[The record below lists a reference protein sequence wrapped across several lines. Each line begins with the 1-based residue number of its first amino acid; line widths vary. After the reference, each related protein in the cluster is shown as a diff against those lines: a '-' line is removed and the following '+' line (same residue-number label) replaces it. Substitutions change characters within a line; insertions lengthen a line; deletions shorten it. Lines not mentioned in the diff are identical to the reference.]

1 MDYRK
6 VVSKFGKVCIELKL
20 SEKKEKNLPLGKSKV
35 GGCPDL
41 PDSIEWPYYEGI
53 NFEGEIRKRPLAFL
67 AQINLQDIKKYDID
81 NLLPKRGILYFFY
94 ELEAMPWG
102 YKLEHKGGARV
113 YYYDGNFT
121 DLKSVKLDD
130 KYWEYLEIN
139 ESDLEFTPRIDIP
152 KSKDLDVIANNIDEL
167 IYQDENKKYEYDYM
181 YDMIYDKFRFNLL
194 SLDINNKHKEIEDA
208 IDNLIKSQYEA
219 NYTEDELDE
228 QEELHMNKIL
238 GYANVL
244 QNSMLE
250 ECELVVN
257 RGIDC
262 GDDYIEACNKLD
274 KDELKIEAK
283 KWRLLLQLDCETEEF
298 PVEFDDCGSLYF
310 YIKEEDL
317 KSLNFDNIWCILQS
331 Y

>member
-1 MDYRK
+1 M
-6 VVSKFGKVCIELKL
+6 
-20 SEKKEKNLPLGKSKV
+20 
-35 GGCPDL
+35 
-41 PDSIEWPYYEGI
+41 
-53 NFEGEIRKRPLAFL
+53 
-67 AQINLQDIKKYDID
+67 
-81 NLLPKRGILYFFY
+81 
-94 ELEAMPWG
+94 
-102 YKLEHKGGARV
+102 
-113 YYYDGNFT
+113 
-121 DLKSVKLDD
+121 
-130 KYWEYLEIN
+130 
-139 ESDLEFTPRIDIP
+139 
-152 KSKDLDVIANNIDEL
+152 IANNIDEL

-194 SLDINNKHKEIEDA
+194 SLDINNKHKEIEDT

-317 KSLNFDNIWCILQS
+317 KSLNFYNIWCILQS